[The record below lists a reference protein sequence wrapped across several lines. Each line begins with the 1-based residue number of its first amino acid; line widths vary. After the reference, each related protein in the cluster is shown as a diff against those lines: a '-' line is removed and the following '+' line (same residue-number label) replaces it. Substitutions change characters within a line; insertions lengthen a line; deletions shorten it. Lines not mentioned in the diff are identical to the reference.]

1 MLGLKKM
8 LDAYLKEVDLGTFV
22 YLGCLPEDLARRLFA
37 WMKVKQLGVRGSQLG
52 FSMGCNPWGNQWDDG
67 WQTYGPSWNPTWNP
81 DVWPEKFGEV
91 TGWDG
96 KVWNV
101 WSVGGFWFTHGW
113 NCGFL
118 NLCAVLSHVCMRV
131 GIWFGA
137 LWRNDLV
144 EWNMWLLQPLT
155 HIYQQASL
163 KWCNFLPAHV
173 SRNNMWFA
181 TSQTDIRPKEHCW
194 PLPLSPVEKDHI
206 RKESERKSFPV
217 FSVRQGNHKNPN
229 L

>member
-52 FSMGCNPWGNQWDDG
+52 FSMGCNPWGNQWEDG
-67 WQTYGPSWNPTWNP
+67 WQTYGPSWNP

-155 HIYQQASL
+155 HIYIS
-163 KWCNFLPAHV
+163 
-173 SRNNMWFA
+173 
-181 TSQTDIRPKEHCW
+181 TSQP
-194 PLPLSPVEKDHI
+194 
-206 RKESERKSFPV
+206 
-217 FSVRQGNHKNPN
+217 
-229 L
+229 